1 MFQTR
6 VHGPNIFPEFLRTYN
21 VLPRKEYVM
30 DLAIFSARI
39 FTNNPVQPWAEAIR
53 IKNNQILEVGSKEVV
68 KGTCSSGT
76 CMIEL
81 PGRLIIPGLIDGHCH
96 LVKFGQVLKWIDLRG
111 LSSLADCRERIRQA
125 VQYSKPGEWIIG
137 RGWDQHLWAEKREP
151 TRHDLDDLTPGNPT
165 AMVRVCGHSIW
176 TNTLALTR
184 SGINTQTPN
193 PPGGRIERD
202 PVSNEPTGLIY
213 ETLSLI
219 VDHIPPLSQEDRKK
233 AALEAQKQ
241 ALQFGITGVHS
252 CETLLEWAALEEL
265 IKEDKLKLRVYHCIP
280 SDELEE
286 AVSRKIV
293 KGTDGDRLWSGHV
306 KLFADGSLGSGTA
319 LLHEPYIE
327 EPQKYGIAYLRPEE
341 LYKQIK
347 SAYRYGYDVAIHA
360 IGDKAVTNALEAI
373 SLARKSYPGER
384 RDRIEH
390 VQLFRPKDL
399 ALFRDLGVTAS
410 VQPVF
415 LGSDWKVANEK
426 WGTDRCRFAYAW
438 KSLLN
443 AGIQLQ
449 FGSDAPVESINPLLG
464 FHGAVTRQNLAGE
477 PRNGWF
483 PVEKLGADECISAFT
498 LQPAWTSRKEDH
510 LGTLS
515 PGKWADLTIY
525 NKDLLNLS
533 PDRWPFIE
541 VEMTVIDGEI
551 VYQRGKSV

>member
-1 MFQTR
+1 
-6 VHGPNIFPEFLRTYN
+6 
-21 VLPRKEYVM
+21 M

-53 IKNNQILEVGSKEVV
+53 IKNNRILEVGSKEAV
-68 KGTCSSGT
+68 KDTCSSGT
-76 CMIEL
+76 CVIEL
-81 PGRLIIPGLIDGHCH
+81 PGRLIIPGIIDGHCH
-96 LVKFGQVLKWIDLRG
+96 LVKFGQVLQWIDLRG
-111 LSSLADCRERIRQA
+111 LSSLAACRERIRQA
-125 VQYSKPGEWIIG
+125 AQYSKPGEWIIG

-176 TNTLALTR
+176 TNTLALAR
-184 SGINTQTPN
+184 SGINTQTRN

-202 PVSNEPTGLIY
+202 PDSGEPTGLIR
-213 ETLSLI
+213 EALSLI
-219 VDHIPPLSQEDRKK
+219 ENHIPPLSLEDRKR
-233 AALEAQKQ
+233 AALEAQRK

-265 IKEDKLKLRVYHCIP
+265 VKEGKLKLRVYHCIP

-286 AVSRKIV
+286 AVSRKI
-293 KGTDGDRLWSGHV
+293 GTGIDGNRLWAGHV
-306 KLFADGSLGSGTA
+306 KLFADGSLGSATA
-319 LLHEPYIE
+319 LLHEPYIDA
-327 EPQKYGIAYLRPEE
+327 PQKYGIACLSPEE
-341 LYKQIK
+341 LHEKITA
-347 SAYRYGYDVAIHA
+347 AYCHGYDVAIHA
-360 IGDKAVTNALEAI
+360 IGDKAVTNVLEAI
-373 SLARKSYPGER
+373 SSARKSYPGAR

-390 VQLFRPKDL
+390 VQLFRPRDL

-415 LGSDWKVANEK
+415 LCSDWKMAIKK

-443 AGIQLQ
+443 AGIPLQ

-464 FHGAVTRQNLAGE
+464 FQGAVTRQNLARE

-483 PVEKLGADECISAFT
+483 PMEKLGADECISAFT
-498 LQPAWTSRKEDH
+498 FQPAWTSRKEDH
-510 LGTLS
+510 LGILS

-525 NKDLLNLS
+525 NQDFLKLS
-533 PDRWPFIE
+533 PDRWPFVE
-541 VEMTVIDGEI
+541 VEMTVVDGEV
-551 VYQRGKSV
+551 VYQREKSVQ